1 MERELS
7 PISLSIAIPNG
18 SLRKPSAKFDLSKIF
33 LQENDCQSQPPICKV
48 ARYPLLLQSFIC
60 KNEACT
66 IIDVMA
72 AIKFADASAAKTF
85 GELRGVLS
93 THITS
98 HFSDKCISQN
108 VSKEEREYK
117 PNGCLSGG
125 HQEEC

>member
-1 MERELS
+1 MGSLRICAIDLDEHLERELS

-85 GELRGVLS
+85 GEMCGKFS
-93 THITS
+93 THGTS
-98 HFSDKCISQN
+98 HAT
-108 VSKEEREYK
+108 
-117 PNGCLSGG
+117 LS
-125 HQEEC
+125 EMSRCSI